1 MQSCQEFFELQ
12 GTARELPGN
21 KPLALDDP
29 QSVWLVGSGRVDV
42 FAIPRQGGEPTGSR
56 IHLLRAEKGQ
66 LLLGGEC
73 GASEQP
79 ELVAVGVPGTK
90 VIRLPRSGLS
100 ALVED
105 PVRSAQFG
113 SLLDAWIDALTA
125 GVARGWPRGQ
135 VSPLEASKDA
145 CFEADKNV
153 SPAHDTLWVRNCSG
167 TIQFLG
173 RDDACFGAPDV
184 CFPIAASGWF
194 TTRQRVSL
202 ETVKTE
208 SLLGDAH
215 LWTGLDHFHQ
225 LVLSC
230 VTQNVRERAAA
241 ELDRLRRKAASEK
254 GLLRASLS
262 QLAAV
267 VQPETAK
274 VAVLAPDEDP
284 LVAACR
290 LVGQRADIAIRAP
303 ADFRDSKWVAPIAAV
318 ARASGV
324 RSRRVLLAENW
335 WRQDNGPLLAFQGED
350 KRPVALLPTSPSS
363 YEVVDPAD
371 ASRTPVS
378 EANVSSLQTFGYCF
392 YRSFA
397 PRALSPRDV
406 LAFGLA
412 GTGRDWLAV
421 ILLGI
426 AGGLLGMLI
435 PIAIGLIFGDIIPNQ
450 HRDQL
455 LFLALALGVSA
466 VVMAV
471 MQFSQGV
478 AAVRAETRMDH
489 AVEAGVWDRL
499 LNLPTAFF
507 RHYTAGDLALRA
519 MGIARIRQAF
529 TGAAMSTLHTF
540 ISSVVSFALL
550 FYFDVRLA
558 MLATVFFLFVVGV
571 TCSAAYIQVGYER
584 RGLHVSGKTAGI
596 VLQLLTGISRLRV
609 AGAEN
614 RALAF
619 WSKSFSQQSKLF
631 LRAQS
636 VSNNLA
642 AFTAAVPVLASVMI
656 FSAVALFPSEN
667 LTLATFLAF
676 NAAFAQIIF
685 AAIMMST
692 ALTSV
697 LETVPLYERAK
708 PIFTTLPEFHKAQR
722 HPGELSGDIEISHA
736 SFRYHPDAPLVL
748 DDACIHAKPGEFLA
762 LVGPSGAGKSTIFR
776 LLLGFES
783 LASGSIYFDRED
795 LAGLDHQ
802 AVRRQIGVVLQNSRL
817 TPGDILTN
825 ITGSSQFT
833 VEDAWEAARLSGFDK
848 EIEQMPMGM
857 YTVVTE
863 GESTLSGGQR
873 QRLLI
878 ARAVVSKPKILLFD
892 EATSAL
898 DNVTQAKVSES
909 LERLKA
915 TRIVVAHRLSTVKNA
930 DRICVVDHGKVVQ
943 QGHYRELIEQ
953 PGLFAELAA
962 RQLL

>member
-1 MQSCQEFFELQ
+1 MQSCQEIFEQ
-12 GTARELPGN
+12 EGSPREVPGN
-21 KPLALDDP
+21 NPLPLNDP
-29 QSVWLVGSGRVDV
+29 DSVWLVGSGRVDV
-42 FAIPRQGGEPTGSR
+42 FAIPSEDGEPAGPR
-56 IHLLRAEKGQ
+56 IHLLRAETGQ
-66 LLLGGEC
+66 LLFGSEC

-79 ELVAVGVPGTK
+79 GLIAAGVPGTK
-90 VIRLPRSGLS
+90 VIRLPKSRLPG
-100 ALVED
+100 LVEN
-105 PVRSAQFG
+105 PVLAAQFG

-125 GVARGWPRGQ
+125 GVARGRMPGQ
-135 VSPLEASKDA
+135 VFLLEARKDA
-145 CFEADKNV
+145 RFEADKIV
-153 SPAHDTLWVRNCSG
+153 SPAHDTLWVCNCRG
-167 TIQFLG
+167 TIRFLG
-173 RDDACFGAPDV
+173 KHEACFDTSDD

-194 TTRQRVSL
+194 TVQERISL
-202 ETVKTE
+202 EAVKTE
-208 SLLGDAH
+208 SLLGDAR
-215 LWTGLDHFHQ
+215 LWAGLDRFHQ

-230 VTQNVRERAAA
+230 ATHNVQELAAA
-241 ELDRLRRKAASEK
+241 ELDRLQRKAASEER
-254 GLLRASLS
+254 LLHASLL

-267 VQPETAK
+267 VQPKAEEVT
-274 VAVLAPDEDP
+274 VLAPDEDP
-284 LVAACR
+284 LLAACR
-290 LVGQRADIAIRAP
+290 LVGLRTGIAIHAP
-303 ADFRDSKWVAPIAAV
+303 PDFRDNKWSAPVAAI

-324 RSRRVLLAENW
+324 RSRRVLLSGDW
-335 WRQDNGPLLAFQGED
+335 WRRDNGPLLAFQGED
-350 KRPVALLPTSPSS
+350 KRPVALLPTSPSG
-363 YEVVDPAD
+363 YEVVDPAR
-371 ASRTPVS
+371 ASRTPLTG
-378 EANVSSLQTFGYCF
+378 ANASSLHAFAHCF

-397 PRALSPRDV
+397 PRALSPRDI

-412 GTGRDWLAV
+412 GTRRDWLAV
-421 ILLGI
+421 ILLGL

-450 HRDQL
+450 HRYQL
-455 LFLALALGVSA
+455 LYLVLALAMSA

-478 AAVRAETRMDH
+478 AAVRAETRMDYT
-489 AVEAGVWDRL
+489 VEAGVWDRL

-507 RHYTAGDLALRA
+507 RHYTAGDLASRA
-519 MGIARIRQAF
+519 MGIAHIRQAF
-529 TGAAMSTLHTF
+529 TGAAMSSLQTF
-540 ISSVVSFALL
+540 VSSLVSFALL
-550 FYFDVRLA
+550 FYFDPRLA
-558 MLATVFFLFVVGV
+558 ILATMFFLFVVGV
-571 TCSAAYIQVGYER
+571 TCSAAYVQVRYER
-584 RGLHVSGKTAGI
+584 RGLNVSGKTAGI

-614 RALAF
+614 RALSF
-619 WSKSFSQQSKLF
+619 WAKSFSRQTKLF
-631 LRAQS
+631 FQAQS
-636 VSNNLA
+636 VANNLA
-642 AFTAAVPVLASVMI
+642 AFTAAVPVLASVLI
-656 FSAVALFPSEN
+656 FAAVALFPSED

-676 NAAFAQIIF
+676 NAAFVQIIF

-692 ALTSV
+692 AVTSV
-697 LETVPLYERAK
+697 LEVVPLYERAK
-708 PIFTTLPEFHKAQR
+708 PIFTALPEFHKAQR

-736 SFRYHPDAPLVL
+736 SFRYHPDGPLVL
-748 DDACIHAKPGEFLA
+748 DDVCIHVRPGEFLA

-783 LASGSIYFDRED
+783 PATGSIYFDRED
-795 LAGLDHQ
+795 LVGLDHQ
-802 AVRRQIGVVLQNSRL
+802 AVRRQIGVVLQSSRL

-833 VEDAWEAARLSGFDK
+833 IEDAWEAVRLSGFDK

-878 ARAVVSKPKILLFD
+878 ARAVVSKPKMILFD

-930 DRICVVDHGKVVQ
+930 DRICVVDHAKVVQ
-943 QGHYRELIEQ
+943 QGHYQELIEQ